1 MTILNEKKAANES
14 LILWINVKFEYDMKN
29 LPHFKYTRLINKKE
43 FFDEC
48 KKVGF
53 TKQQGELILDNLA
66 ALNQI
71 EHVPSLFA
79 NQESNHFKMLVDKV
93 SMQRR
98 L

>member
-1 MTILNEKKAANES
+1 MTSLSEKKAANES

-29 LPHFKYTRLINKKE
+29 LPSFKYTRLISKKE

-53 TKQQGELILDNLA
+53 TKEQGALILDNLA

-71 EHVPSLFA
+71 KHVPSMFA
-79 NQESNHFKMLVDKV
+79 NQESSYFQMLVDEV
-93 SMQRR
+93 SMQS
-98 L
+98 